1 MIETC
6 ILLLFMVASPT
17 KLNETWNQTNTRT
30 ALERLYQDHDTGAS
44 PWDDHF
50 FVATPLVRCER
61 RLLLV
66 IEIGGERVVEVE
78 P

>member
-50 FVATPLVRCER
+50 SSQLRSFGVN
-61 RLLLV
+61 
-66 IEIGGERVVEVE
+66 VVSCL
-78 P
+78 